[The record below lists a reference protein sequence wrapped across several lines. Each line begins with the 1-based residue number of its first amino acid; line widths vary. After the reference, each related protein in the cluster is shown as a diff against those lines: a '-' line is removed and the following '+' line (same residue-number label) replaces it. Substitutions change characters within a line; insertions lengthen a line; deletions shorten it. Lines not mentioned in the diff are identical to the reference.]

1 MLIDGHFVGSDILQF
16 LQFYYNRY
24 FTGRYFLIELYEILK
39 LFSLFYVPNSLRS
52 YTQAMGGIKEVK
64 PMFETEDLHA
74 LADSLAGKS
83 GPVKL

>member
-1 MLIDGHFVGSDILQF
+1 MGILWDLTFYNSYSFTTIDIL
-16 LQFYYNRY
+16 LEDI
-24 FTGRYFLIELYEILK
+24 FLIELYEILK

-64 PMFETEDLHA
+64 PMFESEDLHA